1 MEGGSMVG
9 GSHFEKAP
17 EATMNLVVAHVPFV
31 MPSSSDRPS
40 CMDASSSKCR

>member
-1 MEGGSMVG
+1 MEGGSTVG
-9 GSHFEKAP
+9 GSRFEKAP

-40 CMDASSSKCR
+40 RVDASSSKCC